1 MCITAWGAGPGG
13 GRAAAQGPCK
23 DDPGKTAHGYKD
35 ASDGETPT
43 PLRRSAPKES
53 RWATLAVQVEP
64 ADRLQNPEIPAE
76 TPETRLHRDW
86 LAQFNAAGWNG
97 PVWRLVA
104 FQHAAQVAAVEL
116 GRKAGQHRKHT
127 VAPHAAARAQ
137 RPEKQSRERARRR
150 P

>member
-1 MCITAWGAGPGG
+1 MRISDWSSDVCSSDLGPGG
-13 GRAAAQGPCK
+13 GRAAAQSPCK
-23 DDPGKTAHGYKD
+23 DDPGNTSHGYKD

-86 LAQFNAAGWNG
+86 LDQFNTAGWHG
-97 PVWRLVA
+97 PVRRLVA
-104 FQHAAQVAAVEL
+104 FPPAAHVAALAL
-116 GRKAGQHRKHT
+116 GRTAVHT
-127 VAPHAAARAQ
+127 
-137 RPEKQSRERARRR
+137 RP
-150 P
+150 